1 MATINIINTGTPGQ
15 AITKNVTDNTKTV
28 VASVNGVF
36 TTNNL
41 VIAADTAGTV
51 QNLASTNSAV
61 LVTNATGTPS
71 YSSTMT
77 NGQVIIGSTGATPTA
92 ATLTAGSNISITNG
106 AGSITIAATGAAAF
120 AFTDVTGTSQTMVA
134 NNGYIAN
141 NAALVTFT
149 LPATAA
155 IGTVMEIVGAG
166 AGGWLLAQN
175 AGQSIL
181 VVGSTTTIGVGGS
194 LASTNIGDGIR
205 LICTATDTKWTA
217 IPTGNLT
224 IV

>member
-15 AITKNVTDNTKTV
+15 AITKDVTDNTKTV
-28 VASVNGVF
+28 VASVNGAF

-41 VIAADTAGTV
+41 VVSADTAGTI

-61 LVTNATGTPS
+61 LVTSSTGVPT

-77 NGQVIIGSTGATPTA
+77 NGQLIIGSTGATPTA
-92 ATLTAGSNISITNG
+92 ATLTAGSNISITNA
-106 AGSITIAATGAAAF
+106 AGQITIAATGAAGF
-120 AFTDVTGTSQTMVA
+120 AYTNVTGTSQTMVA

-141 NAALVTFT
+141 SASLITFT
-149 LPATAA
+149 LPTTAA
-155 IGTVMEIVGAG
+155 IGTVIEIVGAG
-166 AGGWLLAQN
+166 TGFWTIAQN

-181 VVGSTTTIGVGGS
+181 VVGSTTTTGVSGGLTSTEAGGS
-194 LASTNIGDGIR
+194 IWL
-205 LICTATDTKWTA
+205 LCTAADTKWTA

-224 IV
+224 IN